1 MPKTKLPKT
10 VIVYFLLAGLEAL
23 FFAIYLLLLAT
34 DPKNTWI
41 GGYSTKR
48 LIIVAAFLLAFIIFV
63 FLAYQSYRESTR
75 IVQIMVDLL
84 NQKQLVRL
92 IFFLSIFTFFLG
104 FSIITVKPIW
114 ILPNEQFYARIQTII
129 IWTMLVAAQTT
140 IGLFYYFL
148 MNKWGSLI
156 QNGHRLSWTDI
167 IVWPRNKC
175 RILLQGFRRLSWTH
189 IILWL
194 LIGVISLSTA
204 VYYQGSNSPWVKFG
218 VPFNN
223 MYFNNPIYGYNI
235 VYNGDFH
242 HKENLYPFRQMD
254 MLKGYEVFSPIFTDK
269 RIFYAFVGNILTLFF
284 SSYYALLFLNF
295 ILFFLSAVLLY
306 RFTEA
311 LFECKYKS
319 FLASFLLSISIMG
332 VTHLGDTSPHIMA
345 VFFYYLWALLLLK
358 IINRDQTISI
368 KENMGLLAIL
378 CLWSLTYPGSFYGLI
393 IYMLVLIKQ
402 RKYIYLVLP
411 ILVFY
416 IVPSLQIG
424 IISSL
429 QSVSIHGG
437 ITQIANEPG
446 MVETSL
452 AQNMFYQHIQ
462 RLLTSP
468 VIYLQDLLFALI
480 DLLFIDNPIYVLI
493 SAVGIFFLST
503 RQRWYLSFLL
513 FVPILASLFFFMQSA
528 SRGYM
533 AAGATI
539 VVFAVTAH
547 FVVEWAKILQNK
559 LGAWAV
565 VVLLMLILG
574 LQVSWAHASA
584 FKVMLPAYAY
594 AFGPSQT
601 VDTVNMPRFVRYTG
615 NLDDTPKLV
624 YGTGTVNKYL
634 DVQTDAGKQPVFAS
648 ERRDLLSGYR
658 SGRTKFL
665 NNFRQTFIEL
675 LIGLY
680 VQSLMVLLILII
692 LFIFLKEPLRNYAL
706 ALFSFLILATLLF
719 SSSTGLDKSSYI
731 NIDRT
736 IALATGEALR
746 GEIHLSEAFVQ
757 LLKQTGEGHKVTLFL
772 NYLGTDNSGFS
783 IYNATS
789 RDPGNDSKFINMD
802 LEEFLSLL
810 NEHNNVVAFSIFAG
824 ETKGSAALIS
834 SWQKNRSAEGRH
846 IEKVDATGNSEIL
859 EWFPNFEIRVV
870 GGPINYG
877 FATLPSLEIV
887 GY

>member
-34 DPKNTWI
+34 DPKNAWI

-75 IVQIMVDLL
+75 IAQIMVDLL
-84 NQKQLVRL
+84 NQKQLVCL

-140 IGLFYYFL
+140 IGVIYNFL

-167 IVWPRNKC
+167 IVWLRNKY
-175 RILLQGFRRLSWTH
+175 RILLQSFRRLSWTH

-204 VYYQGSNSPWVKFG
+204 LYYQGSNSPWIKFG

-223 MYFNNPIYGYNI
+223 RYFNNPIYGYNI

-254 MLKGYEVFSPIFTDK
+254 ILKGYEVFSPIFTDK
-269 RIFYAFVGNILTLFF
+269 RIFYAFVGNILTLLF

-319 FLASFLLSISIMG
+319 FLASVLFSLSIMG

-345 VFFYYLWALLLLK
+345 IFFYYLWALLLLK
-358 IINRDQTISI
+358 ILIRHRAISME
-368 KENMGLLAIL
+368 ENIGLLAIL
-378 CLWSLTYPGSFYGLI
+378 SLWSLTYPGSFYGLV
-393 IYMLVLIKQ
+393 IYLLILVKQ
-402 RKYIYLVLP
+402 RKYLYLIPP

-416 IVPSLQIG
+416 LVPSLQIG

-429 QSVSIHGG
+429 QSFHIHGG

-446 MVETSL
+446 MVEISL
-452 AQNMFYQHIQ
+452 AQNMIYQHIQ

-468 VIYLQDLLFALI
+468 VVYLRDLLFAFT
-480 DLLFIDNPIYVLI
+480 DFLFMDNPIYVLI
-493 SAVGIFFLST
+493 SAVGIIFLST
-503 RQRWYLSFLL
+503 RQKWYLTFLL
-513 FVPILASLFFFMQSA
+513 FIPILASLFFFMQSS

-547 FVVEWAKILQNK
+547 FVVEWAKIFRRK
-559 LGAWAV
+559 LGAWSV
-565 VVLLMLILG
+565 VVLLMLVLG
-574 LQVSWAHASA
+574 SQVGWAHASA
-584 FKVMLPAYAY
+584 FKVMFPAYAY
-594 AFGPSQT
+594 GFGPSQT

-634 DVQTDAGKQPVFAS
+634 DVQMDAGKQPVFAS
-648 ERRDLLSGYR
+648 ERRDLLSGFR
-658 SGRTKFL
+658 SGRTNFL
-665 NNFRQTFIEL
+665 NNFLQTFIEL

-692 LFIFLKEPLRNYAL
+692 LLIFLKKSLRYYAL

-736 IALATGEALR
+736 IALAAGEELR
-746 GEIHLSEAFVQ
+746 GEIYLSEAFVR
-757 LLKQTGEGHKVTLFL
+757 LLKETGDGHKVTLFL
-772 NYLGTDNSGFS
+772 NYLGTDDSGFS
-783 IYNATS
+783 VYNATS
-789 RDPGNDSKFINMD
+789 RDPGNGFKFINMD

-810 NEHNNVVAFSIFAG
+810 YENNNVVAFSIFAG
-824 ETKGSAALIS
+824 KTKGSAALIS

-846 IEKVDATGNSEIL
+846 VEKVDAAGDSEL
-859 EWFPNFEIRVV
+859 LVWYPNFEIRAV
-870 GGPINYG
+870 GGSINYG
-877 FATLPSLEIV
+877 FGTLPSLEIV